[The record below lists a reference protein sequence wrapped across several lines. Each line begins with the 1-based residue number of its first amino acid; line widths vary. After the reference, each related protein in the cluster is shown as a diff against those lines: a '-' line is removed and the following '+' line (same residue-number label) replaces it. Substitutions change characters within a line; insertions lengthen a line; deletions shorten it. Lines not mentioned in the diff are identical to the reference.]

1 MAKNVNP
8 LVASTGPARAAIV
21 SSRRWRLGLARR
33 LRTRG
38 KDAFIKKIVAGGQ
51 VLDVGCGNNSPFQFK
66 SQRPDL
72 CYVGIDVVDYNQ
84 TRVPTHYADRYILT
98 NPEEFA
104 RAINSYSLKC
114 DAVVCSHN
122 LEHCLHPQAVLEAM
136 LGALKPGG
144 SLYLAFPCEA
154 SVGFPKRRG
163 CLNFHDDATHR
174 IPPEYDK
181 VLATIKSAGL
191 TIEFCRRRYRPLI
204 LCFLGVIL
212 EPVSGVLKANMLWGS
227 TWALYGFESIIWA
240 SRPVVTL

>member
-1 MAKNVNP
+1 MAKTVNP
-8 LVASTGPARAAIV
+8 LVASAYPARAAI
-21 SSRRWRLGLARR
+21 SGSRRWHLGLASR

-72 CYVGIDVVDYNQ
+72 FYVGLDVVDYNQ
-84 TRVPTHYADRYILT
+84 TRAPNHYADRYILT
-98 NPEEFA
+98 SPEEFA
-104 RAINSYSLKC
+104 STINSYSLKC

-136 LGALKPGG
+136 LEALKPGG

-154 SVGFPKRRG
+154 SVDFPKRRG

-174 IPPEYDK
+174 MPPEYEK
-181 VLATIKSAGL
+181 VLATIKSTGL
-191 TIEFCRRRYRPLI
+191 TTEFSCRRYRPLI
-204 LCFLGVIL
+204 LCFLGLIL
-212 EPVSGVLKANMLWGS
+212 EPVSWALKTNMPLGS

-240 SRPVVTL
+240 SRPDAVL